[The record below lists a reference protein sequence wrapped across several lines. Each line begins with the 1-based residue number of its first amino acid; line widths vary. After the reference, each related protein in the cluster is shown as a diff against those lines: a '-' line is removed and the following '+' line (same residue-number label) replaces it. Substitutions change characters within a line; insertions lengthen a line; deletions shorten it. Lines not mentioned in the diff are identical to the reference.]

1 MEGIFEM
8 EAFARPR
15 VVVSKC
21 LEFDACRYNGD
32 VIYND
37 VIKKLMDYV
46 DFVPVCPEVEIGL
59 GTPRETIRIVKRD
72 EDLLLL
78 QPSTQRDVTNE
89 MREFSLGYLSGVTD
103 TDGFILKTRSP
114 SCGLKEVKVYASTEK
129 GPAIG
134 HSSGLFGGKVAE
146 LFSHLAVEEEGRLN
160 NFTIRDRFYTKLFTL
175 AAFRHILPKG
185 LDAISD
191 FHMKNQFLFMAYSN
205 PTLKVMNRLLKNI
218 QKNGEEKTI
227 QLYAQALHKLF
238 NRAARNDSNRK
249 VAAEIFKRFKPHL
262 TAGEA
267 AFFEE
272 LLQKYA
278 DKKEPF
284 SSVATLLKS
293 HAIRF
298 DDHEI
303 LGQTFFAPYPELLLE
318 ISDSGK
324 GRDY

>member
-1 MEGIFEM
+1 M
-8 EAFARPR
+8 EAYARPR
-15 VVVSKC
+15 VIVSKC

-37 VIKKLMDYV
+37 MIKKLMEYV

-59 GTPRETIRIVKRD
+59 GTPRETIRIVKQGERH
-72 EDLLLL
+72 LLL
-78 QPSTQRDVTNE
+78 QPSTKRDVTKE
-89 MREFSLGYLSGVTD
+89 MTSFSESYLAGVKD

-114 SCGLKEVKVYASTEK
+114 SCGIKEVKVYASTEK

-134 HSSGLFGGKVAE
+134 HASGLFGGKVAS

-175 AAFRHILPKG
+175 ASFRRLLPNG
-185 LDAISD
+185 LDAVND
-191 FHMKNQFLFMAYSN
+191 FHKKNYYLLMAYSK
-205 PTLKVMNRLLKNI
+205 PTLKVMNRILKNVHE
-218 QKNGEEKTI
+218 NGEEKTI
-227 QLYAQALHKLF
+227 ELYAKALHKLF
-238 NRAARNDSNRK
+238 NRAARNDSNRSVSK
-249 VAAEIFKRFKPHL
+249 EIFNRFESLL
-262 TAGEA
+262 TVREV

-278 DKKEPF
+278 NKKEPF
-284 SSVATLLKS
+284 SSITTLLKS

-298 DDHEI
+298 DDNEVLH
-303 LGQTFFAPYPELLLE
+303 QTFFAPYPEILLE

>member
-1 MEGIFEM
+1 M

-21 LEFDACRYNGD
+21 LEFEACRYNGD

-59 GTPRETIRIVKRD
+59 GTPRETIRIVKKG
-72 EDLLLL
+72 EDHFLL
-78 QPSTQRDVTNE
+78 QPSTQRDITNE
-89 MREFSLGYLSGVTD
+89 MRTFSDGYLAGIID

-134 HSSGLFGGKVAE
+134 HSSGLFGGRVAE
-146 LFSHLAVEEEGRLN
+146 LYSHLAIEEEGRLN

-175 AAFRHILPKG
+175 AAFRNILPQG
-185 LDAISD
+185 LKAIKS
-191 FHMKNQFLFMAYSN
+191 FHQKNQFLFMAYSN
-205 PTLKVMNRLLKNI
+205 PTLKVMNRILKKE
-218 QKNGEEKTI
+218 QENGEERTI
-227 QLYAQALHKLF
+227 QLYAKAMNKLF
-238 NRAARNDSNRK
+238 NRTARSDSNRK
-249 VAAEIFKRFKPHL
+249 VAYEIFKRFQPHL
-262 TAGEA
+262 SPKEI

-278 DKKEPF
+278 NKKEPF
-284 SSVATLLKS
+284 SSVATILKS

-298 DDHEI
+298 EDSEI
-303 LGQTFFAPYPELLLE
+303 LGQTFFAPYPEILLE

>member
-1 MEGIFEM
+1 MED
-8 EAFARPR
+8 FARPR

-59 GTPRETIRIVKRD
+59 GTPRETIRIVKKG
-72 EDLLLL
+72 EDHFLL
-78 QPSTQRDVTNE
+78 QPSTQRDVTTE
-89 MREFSLGYLSGVTD
+89 MRTFSDGYLAGIID

-134 HSSGLFGGKVAE
+134 HSSGLFGGRVAE
-146 LFSHLAVEEEGRLN
+146 LYSHLAIEEEGRLN

-175 AAFRHILPKG
+175 AAFRNILPQG
-185 LDAISD
+185 LQAIKS
-191 FHMKNQFLFMAYSN
+191 FHQKNQFLFMAYSN
-205 PTLKVMNRLLKNI
+205 PTLKVMNRILKKE
-218 QKNGEEKTI
+218 QENGEERTI
-227 QLYAQALHKLF
+227 QLYAKAMNKLF
-238 NRAARNDSNRK
+238 NRTARSDSNRK
-249 VAAEIFKRFKPHL
+249 VANEIFKRFQPHL
-262 TAGEA
+262 SPKEI

-278 DKKEPF
+278 NKKEPF
-284 SSVATLLKS
+284 SSVATILKS

-298 DDHEI
+298 EDSEI
-303 LGQTFFAPYPELLLE
+303 LGQTFFAPYPEILLE

>member
-1 MEGIFEM
+1 M

-37 VIKKLMDYV
+37 VIKKLMNYV

-59 GTPRETIRIVKRD
+59 GTPRETIRIVKKG
-72 EDLLLL
+72 EDHLLL

-89 MREFSLGYLSGVTD
+89 MKMFSDGYLSKIID

-146 LFSHLAVEEEGRLN
+146 LFSHLAIEEEGRLN

-175 AAFRHILPKG
+175 AAFRNILPQGINALKE
-185 LDAISD
+185 
-191 FHMKNQFLFMAYSN
+191 FHNKNQFLFMAYSN
-205 PTLKVMNRLLKNI
+205 PTLKVMNRILKNE
-218 QKNGEEKTI
+218 QENGEERTI
-227 QLYAQALHKLF
+227 QLYAKAMNKLF
-238 NRAARNDSNRK
+238 NRAARSDSNRK
-249 VAAEIFKRFKPHL
+249 VAYEIFKRYEDRL
-262 TAGEA
+262 SQGEV
-267 AFFEE
+267 AFFEQ

-284 SSVATLLKS
+284 SSVATILKS

-298 DDHEI
+298 EDSEV
-303 LGQTFFAPYPELLLE
+303 LAQTFFAPYPEILLE

>member
-1 MEGIFEM
+1 M

-59 GTPRETIRIVKRD
+59 GTPRETIRIVKKG
-72 EDLLLL
+72 EDHFLL

-89 MREFSLGYLSGVTD
+89 MKLFSEGYLSGIID

-146 LFSHLAVEEEGRLN
+146 LFSHLAIEEEGRLN

-175 AAFRHILPKG
+175 AAFRNVLPQG
-185 LDAISD
+185 LEAIKN
-191 FHMKNQFLFMAYSN
+191 FHNKNQFLFMAYSN
-205 PTLKVMNRLLKNI
+205 PTLQVMNRILKNE
-218 QKNGEEKTI
+218 QENGVERTI
-227 QLYAQALHKLF
+227 QLYAKAMNKLF
-238 NRAARNDSNRK
+238 NRAARSDSNRK
-249 VAAEIFKRFKPHL
+249 VAYEIFKRFENRL
-262 TAGEA
+262 SQGEI
-267 AFFEE
+267 AFFEQ

-284 SSVATLLKS
+284 SSVATILKS

-298 DDHEI
+298 EDSEI
-303 LGQTFFAPYPELLLE
+303 LGQTFFAPYPEILLE

>member
-1 MEGIFEM
+1 M

-59 GTPRETIRIVKRD
+59 GTPRETIRIVKKG
-72 EDLLLL
+72 EDHFLL

-89 MREFSLGYLSGVTD
+89 MKMFSEGYLSKIID

-146 LFSHLAVEEEGRLN
+146 LFSHLAIEEEGRLN

-175 AAFRHILPKG
+175 AAFRNILPQG
-185 LDAISD
+185 LEAIKT
-191 FHMKNQFLFMAYSN
+191 FHNKNQFLFMAYSN
-205 PTLKVMNRLLKNI
+205 PTLKVMNRILKNE
-218 QKNGEEKTI
+218 QENGEERTI
-227 QLYAQALHKLF
+227 QLYAKAMNKLF
-238 NRAARNDSNRK
+238 NRAARSDSNRK
-249 VAAEIFKRFKPHL
+249 VAYEIFKRFEDRL
-262 TAGEA
+262 SQGEV
-267 AFFEE
+267 AFFEQ

-284 SSVATLLKS
+284 SSVATILKS

-298 DDHEI
+298 EDSEI
-303 LGQTFFAPYPELLLE
+303 LGQTFFAPYPEILLE

>member
-1 MEGIFEM
+1 M

-37 VIKKLMDYV
+37 VIKKLMNYV

-59 GTPRETIRIVKRD
+59 GTPRETIRIVKRG
-72 EDLLLL
+72 EEHLLL
-78 QPSTQRDVTNE
+78 QPSTQRDVTHE
-89 MREFSLGYLSGVTD
+89 MRLFAEGYLSGVID

-146 LFSHLAVEEEGRLN
+146 RFSHLAIEEEGRLN

-175 AAFRHILPKG
+175 ASFRKVFPMG
-185 LDAISD
+185 LQAIKD
-191 FHMKNQFLFMAYSN
+191 FHSKNEFLFMAYSN
-205 PTLKVMNRLLKNI
+205 PTLKVMNRILKNEDV
-218 QKNGEEKTI
+218 NGEEKTI
-227 QLYAQALHKLF
+227 QLYAKMVHKLF
-238 NRAARNDSNRK
+238 NRAARNDSKRK
-249 VAAEIFKRFKPHL
+249 VAYEIFKRFEPHL
-262 TAGEA
+262 SQGEA

-278 DKKEPF
+278 NKKEPF
-284 SSVATLLKS
+284 SSVATILKS

-298 DDHEI
+298 EDSEV
-303 LGQTFFAPYPELLLE
+303 LRQTFFAPYPEILLE

>member
-1 MEGIFEM
+1 MEVY
-8 EAFARPR
+8 ARPR

-59 GTPRETIRIVKRD
+59 GTPRETIRIVKQG
-72 EDLLLL
+72 EDHLLL
-78 QPSTQRDVTNE
+78 QPSTKRDVTNE
-89 MREFSLGYLSGVTD
+89 MKLFTDSYLSGVKD

-114 SCGLKEVKVYASTEK
+114 SCGIKEVKVYASTEK

-134 HSSGLFGGKVAE
+134 HASGLFGGKVAE
-146 LFSHLAVEEEGRLN
+146 TFSHLAVEEEGRLN

-175 AAFRHILPKG
+175 ASFRRILPNG
-185 LDAISD
+185 LNAITD
-191 FHMKNQFLFMAYSN
+191 FHKKNYYLLMAYSK

-218 QKNGEEKTI
+218 QENGEGETI
-227 QLYAQALHKLF
+227 ELYAKALHKLF

-249 VAAEIFKRFKPHL
+249 VAKEIFTRFKSKL
-262 TAGEA
+262 SERETT
-267 AFFEE
+267 FFEE
-272 LLQKYA
+272 LLDKYA
-278 DKKEPF
+278 NKKEPF
-284 SSVATLLKS
+284 SSITTLLKS

-298 DDHEI
+298 DDNEV
-303 LGQTFFAPYPELLLE
+303 LQQTFFAPYPQILLE

>member
-1 MEGIFEM
+1 M
-8 EAFARPR
+8 EAYARPR

-59 GTPRETIRIVKRD
+59 GTPRETIRIVKQG
-72 EDLLLL
+72 EDHLLL
-78 QPSTQRDVTNE
+78 QPSTKRDVTKA
-89 MREFSLGYLSGVTD
+89 MTLFSENYIAGVKD

-114 SCGLKEVKVYASTEK
+114 SCGIKEVKVYASTEK

-146 LFSHLAVEEEGRLN
+146 FFSHLAVEEEGRLN

-175 AAFRHILPKG
+175 ASFRRLLPKG
-185 LDAISD
+185 LNAVAD
-191 FHMKNQFLFMAYSN
+191 FHNKNYFLLMAYSR
-205 PTLKVMNRLLKNI
+205 PTLKAMNRILKNAHE
-218 QKNGEEKTI
+218 NSEATTVE
-227 QLYAQALHKLF
+227 LYGKALHKLF
-238 NRAARNDSNRK
+238 NRAARNDSNRS
-249 VAAEIFKRFKPHL
+249 VAREIFSKF
-262 TAGEA
+262 EA
-267 AFFEE
+267 RLSEREVAFFEE

-278 DKKEPF
+278 NKKEPF
-284 SSVATLLKS
+284 SSITTLLKS

-298 DDHEI
+298 DDNEV
-303 LGQTFFAPYPELLLE
+303 LQQTFFAPYPEILLE

>member
-1 MEGIFEM
+1 M
-8 EAFARPR
+8 EAYARPR

-37 VIKKLMDYV
+37 VIKMLMEYV
-46 DFVPVCPEVEIGL
+46 EFVPVCPEVEIGL
-59 GTPRETIRIVKRD
+59 GTPRETIRIVKQG
-72 EDLLLL
+72 ENHLLL
-78 QPSTQRDVTNE
+78 QPSTKRDVTKE
-89 MREFSLGYLSGVTD
+89 MTSFSENYLAGVKE

-114 SCGLKEVKVYASTEK
+114 SCGIKEVKVYASTEK

-134 HSSGLFGGKVAE
+134 HASGLFGGKVTE

-175 AAFRHILPKG
+175 ASFRRLLPKG
-185 LDAISD
+185 LDAVED
-191 FHMKNQFLFMAYSN
+191 FHMKNYYLLMAYSK
-205 PTLKVMNRLLKNI
+205 PTLKVMNRILKNVHE
-218 QKNGEEKTI
+218 NGEDKTI
-227 QLYAQALHKLF
+227 ELYAKALHKLF
-238 NRAARNDSNRK
+238 NRAARNDSNRS
-249 VAAEIFKRFKPHL
+249 VAKEIFNRFESKL
-262 TAGEA
+262 TVREV

-272 LLQKYA
+272 LMQKYA
-278 DKKEPF
+278 NKKEPF
-284 SSVATLLKS
+284 SSITTLLKS

-298 DDHEI
+298 EDNEV
-303 LGQTFFAPYPELLLE
+303 LQQTFFAPYPEILLE

>member
-1 MEGIFEM
+1 M

-59 GTPRETIRIVKRD
+59 GTPRETIRIVKKG
-72 EDLLLL
+72 EDHFLL

-89 MREFSLGYLSGVTD
+89 MKMFSEGYLSGIID

-146 LFSHLAVEEEGRLN
+146 LFSHLAIEEEGRLN

-175 AAFRHILPKG
+175 AAFRNILPQG
-185 LDAISD
+185 LDAIKA
-191 FHMKNQFLFMAYSN
+191 FHKKNQFLFMAYSN
-205 PTLKVMNRLLKNI
+205 PTLKVMNRILKNE
-218 QKNGEEKTI
+218 QENGEERTI
-227 QLYAQALHKLF
+227 QLYAKAMNKLF
-238 NRAARNDSNRK
+238 NRAARSDSNRK
-249 VAAEIFKRFKPHL
+249 VAYEIFKRFEDRL
-262 TAGEA
+262 SQGEV
-267 AFFEE
+267 AFFEQ

-284 SSVATLLKS
+284 SSVATILKS

-298 DDHEI
+298 EDSEI
-303 LGQTFFAPYPELLLE
+303 LGQTFFAPYPEILLE

>member
-1 MEGIFEM
+1 M

-21 LEFDACRYNGD
+21 LEFEACRYNGD

-59 GTPRETIRIVKRD
+59 GTPRETIRIVKKG
-72 EDLLLL
+72 EDHFLL
-78 QPSTQRDVTNE
+78 QPSTQRDITKE
-89 MREFSLGYLSGVTD
+89 MRTFSDGYLAGIID

-134 HSSGLFGGKVAE
+134 HSSGLFGGRVAE
-146 LFSHLAVEEEGRLN
+146 LYSHLAIEEEGRLN

-175 AAFRHILPKG
+175 AAFRNILPQG
-185 LDAISD
+185 LQAIKS
-191 FHMKNQFLFMAYSN
+191 FHQKNQFLFMAYSN
-205 PTLKVMNRLLKNI
+205 PTLKVMNRILKKE
-218 QKNGEEKTI
+218 QENGEERTI
-227 QLYAQALHKLF
+227 QLYAKAMNKLF
-238 NRAARNDSNRK
+238 NRTARSDSNRK
-249 VAAEIFKRFKPHL
+249 VAYEIFKRFQPHL
-262 TAGEA
+262 SVKEI

-278 DKKEPF
+278 NKKEPF
-284 SSVATLLKS
+284 SSVATILKS

-298 DDHEI
+298 EDSEI
-303 LGQTFFAPYPELLLE
+303 LGQTFFAPYPEILLE

>member
-1 MEGIFEM
+1 M

-21 LEFDACRYNGD
+21 LEFEACRYNGD

-59 GTPRETIRIVKRD
+59 GTPRETIRIVKKG
-72 EDLLLL
+72 EDYFLL
-78 QPSTQRDVTNE
+78 QPSTQRDVTTE
-89 MREFSLGYLSGVTD
+89 MRTFSDGYLAGIID

-134 HSSGLFGGKVAE
+134 HSSGLFGGRVAE
-146 LFSHLAVEEEGRLN
+146 LYSHLAIEEEGRLN

-175 AAFRHILPKG
+175 AAFRNILPQG
-185 LDAISD
+185 LQAIKS
-191 FHMKNQFLFMAYSN
+191 FHQKNQFLFMAYSN
-205 PTLKVMNRLLKNI
+205 PTLKVMNRILKKE
-218 QKNGEEKTI
+218 QENGEERTI
-227 QLYAQALHKLF
+227 QLYAKAMNKLF
-238 NRAARNDSNRK
+238 NRTARSDSNRK
-249 VAAEIFKRFKPHL
+249 VAYEIFKRFQPHL
-262 TAGEA
+262 SPKEI

-278 DKKEPF
+278 NKKEPF
-284 SSVATLLKS
+284 SSVATILKS

-298 DDHEI
+298 EDSEI
-303 LGQTFFAPYPELLLE
+303 LGQTFFAPYPEILLE

>member
-1 MEGIFEM
+1 MG
-8 EAFARPR
+8 AYARPK

-37 VIKKLMDYV
+37 VIKKLMEYV

-59 GTPRETIRIVKRD
+59 GTPRETIRIVKK
-72 EDLLLL
+72 EDQHLLV
-78 QPSTQRDVTNE
+78 QPSTGRDVTKE
-89 MREFSLGYLSGVTD
+89 MRLFSESYLAGVQD

-134 HSSGLFGGKVAE
+134 HASGLFGGKVAE

-175 AAFRHILPKG
+175 ASFRRVMPNG
-185 LDAISD
+185 LEAIKD
-191 FHMKNQFLFMAYSN
+191 FHRKNQYLLMAYSN
-205 PTLKVMNRLLKNI
+205 PTLKVMNRILRNI
-218 QKNGEEKTI
+218 EKNGEEMTVK
-227 QLYAQALHKLF
+227 LYAKSLSKLF
-238 NRAARNDSNRK
+238 NRTSRNDSNRN
-249 VAAEIFKRFKPHL
+249 VAKEIFKKFEMKL
-262 TAGEA
+262 SAKEI

-272 LLQKYA
+272 LLDKYA
-278 DKKEPF
+278 AKKEAF
-284 SSVATLLKS
+284 SSITTLLKS
-293 HAIRF
+293 YAIRF
-298 DDHEI
+298 EEHDV
-303 LGQTFFAPYPELLLE
+303 LQQTFFAPYPEILLE

>member
-1 MEGIFEM
+1 M
-8 EAFARPR
+8 EAYARPR

-59 GTPRETIRIVKRD
+59 GTPRETIRIVKQG
-72 EDLLLL
+72 EDHLLL
-78 QPSTQRDVTNE
+78 QPSTKRDVTKA
-89 MREFSLGYLSGVTD
+89 MTVFSENYIAGVKD

-114 SCGLKEVKVYASTEK
+114 SCGIKEVKVYASTEK

-134 HSSGLFGGKVAE
+134 HASGLFGGKVTE
-146 LFSHLAVEEEGRLN
+146 FFSHLAVEEEGRLN

-175 AAFRHILPKG
+175 ASFRRLLPNG
-185 LDAISD
+185 LNAVAE
-191 FHMKNQFLFMAYSN
+191 FHKKNYYLLMAYSR
-205 PTLKVMNRLLKNI
+205 PTLKAMNRILKNAHE
-218 QKNGEEKTI
+218 NSEATTVE
-227 QLYAQALHKLF
+227 LYGKALHKLF
-238 NRAARNDSNRK
+238 NRAARNDSNRS
-249 VAAEIFKRFKPHL
+249 VAREIFSKF
-262 TAGEA
+262 EA
-267 AFFEE
+267 RLSEREVAFFEE

-278 DKKEPF
+278 NKKEPF
-284 SSVATLLKS
+284 SSITTLLKS

-298 DDHEI
+298 DDNEV
-303 LGQTFFAPYPELLLE
+303 LQQTFFAPYPEILLE

>member
-1 MEGIFEM
+1 M
-8 EAFARPR
+8 EAYARPR

-21 LEFDACRYNGD
+21 LEFEACRYNGD

-59 GTPRETIRIVKRD
+59 GTPRETIRIVKND
-72 EDLLLL
+72 DTHSLI
-78 QPSTQRDVTNE
+78 QPSTGRDVTGD
-89 MREFSLGYLSGVTD
+89 MHAFTDQYLSEIKD

-114 SCGLKEVKVYASTEK
+114 SCGLKEVRVYASIEK

-134 HSSGLFGGKVAE
+134 HASGLFGGRVAE

-175 AAFRHILPKG
+175 ASFRRELTKG
-185 LDAISD
+185 LEAIKE
-191 FHMKNQFLFMAYSN
+191 FHKRNQYLLMAYSN
-205 PTLKVMNRLLKNI
+205 PTLKVMNRILRKI
-218 QKNGEEKTI
+218 EENGEKTTI
-227 QLYAQALHKLF
+227 ELYAKALQKLF
-238 NRAARNDSNRK
+238 NRAARSDSNRK
-249 VAAEIFKRFKPHL
+249 VAKEIFKRFESRL
-262 TAGEA
+262 AENEIR
-267 AFFEE
+267 FFND
-272 LLQKYA
+272 LLLKYE

-284 SSVATLLKS
+284 SSILTLLKS

-298 DDHEI
+298 EDDELLH
-303 LGQTFFAPYPELLLE
+303 QTFFTPYPEVLLE

>member
-1 MEGIFEM
+1 M
-8 EAFARPR
+8 EAYAKPR

-37 VIKKLMDYV
+37 VIKKLIEYV

-59 GTPRETIRIVKRD
+59 GTPRETIRIVKQGD
-72 EDLLLL
+72 NHLLL
-78 QPSTQRDVTNE
+78 QPSTGRDVTNE
-89 MREFSLGYLSGVTD
+89 MRLFSESYLAGVTE

-134 HSSGLFGGKVAE
+134 HAGGLFGAKVLE

-175 AAFRHILPKG
+175 ASFRRILPKG
-185 LDAISD
+185 FGAIKE
-191 FHMKNQFLFMAYSN
+191 FHKKNYYLLMAYSK
-205 PTLKVMNRLLKNI
+205 PTLMVMDRILKKV
-218 QKNGEEKTI
+218 QENGEKETI
-227 QLYAQALHKLF
+227 NLYGRALYKLF
-238 NRAARNDSNRK
+238 NRAARNDSNRN
-249 VAAEIFKRFKPHL
+249 VAKEIFKRFEPRLSEK
-262 TAGEA
+262 EK

-278 DKKEPF
+278 NKKEPF

-298 DDHEI
+298 EDNEV
-303 LGQTFFAPYPELLLE
+303 LEQTFFAPYPEILLE

>member
-1 MEGIFEM
+1 M
-8 EAFARPR
+8 EAYARPR

-37 VIKKLMDYV
+37 VIKKLIDYV

-59 GTPRETIRIVKRD
+59 GTPRETIRIVKQG
-72 EDLLLL
+72 EEHLLL
-78 QPSTQRDVTNE
+78 QPSTKRDVTKE
-89 MREFSLGYLSGVTD
+89 MTSFSENYLAGVKE

-114 SCGLKEVKVYASTEK
+114 SCGIKEVKVYASTEK

-134 HSSGLFGGKVAE
+134 HASGLFGGKVTQ

-175 AAFRHILPKG
+175 ASFRRLLPMG
-185 LDAISD
+185 LDAVND
-191 FHMKNQFLFMAYSN
+191 FHKKNYYLLMAYSK
-205 PTLKVMNRLLKNI
+205 PTLKVMNRILKNV
-218 QKNGEEKTI
+218 QENGEEKTI
-227 QLYAQALHKLF
+227 ELYAKALHKLF
-238 NRAARNDSNRK
+238 NRAARNDSNRS
-249 VAAEIFKRFKPHL
+249 VAKEIFNRFEHELSKR
-262 TAGEA
+262 EI

-272 LLQKYA
+272 LMQKYA
-278 DKKEPF
+278 NKKEPF
-284 SSVATLLKS
+284 SSITTLLKS

-298 DDHEI
+298 EDNEV
-303 LGQTFFAPYPELLLE
+303 LQQMFFAPYPEILLE

>member
-1 MEGIFEM
+1 M

-59 GTPRETIRIVKRD
+59 GTPRETIRIVKKG
-72 EDLLLL
+72 EDHFLL
-78 QPSTQRDVTNE
+78 QPSTQRDVTTE
-89 MREFSLGYLSGVTD
+89 MRTFSDGYLAGIID

-134 HSSGLFGGKVAE
+134 HSSGLFGGRVAE
-146 LFSHLAVEEEGRLN
+146 LYSHLAIEEEGRLN

-175 AAFRHILPKG
+175 AAFRNILPQG
-185 LDAISD
+185 LQAIKS
-191 FHMKNQFLFMAYSN
+191 FHQKNQFLFMSYSN
-205 PTLKVMNRLLKNI
+205 PTLKVMNRILKKE
-218 QKNGEEKTI
+218 QENGEERTI
-227 QLYAQALHKLF
+227 QLYAKAMNKLF
-238 NRAARNDSNRK
+238 NRTARSDSNRK
-249 VAAEIFKRFKPHL
+249 VAYEIFKRFQPHL
-262 TAGEA
+262 SAKEI
-267 AFFEE
+267 AFFED

-278 DKKEPF
+278 NKKEPF
-284 SSVATLLKS
+284 SSVATILKS

-298 DDHEI
+298 EDSEI
-303 LGQTFFAPYPELLLE
+303 LGQTFFAPYPEILLE

>member
-1 MEGIFEM
+1 M

-59 GTPRETIRIVKRD
+59 GTPRETIRIVKKG
-72 EDLLLL
+72 EDHFLL
-78 QPSTQRDVTNE
+78 QPSTQRDVTTE
-89 MREFSLGYLSGVTD
+89 MRTFSDGYLAGIID

-134 HSSGLFGGKVAE
+134 HSSGLFGGRVAE
-146 LFSHLAVEEEGRLN
+146 LYSHLAIEEEGRLN

-175 AAFRHILPKG
+175 AAFRNILPQG
-185 LDAISD
+185 LQAIKS
-191 FHMKNQFLFMAYSN
+191 FHQKNQFLFMAYSN
-205 PTLKVMNRLLKNI
+205 PTLKVMNRILKKE
-218 QKNGEEKTI
+218 QENGEERTI
-227 QLYAQALHKLF
+227 QLYSKAMNKLF
-238 NRAARNDSNRK
+238 NRTARSDSNRK
-249 VAAEIFKRFKPHL
+249 VAYEIFKRFQPHL
-262 TAGEA
+262 SPKEI

-278 DKKEPF
+278 NKKEPF
-284 SSVATLLKS
+284 SSVATILKS

-298 DDHEI
+298 EDSEI
-303 LGQTFFAPYPELLLE
+303 LSQTFFAPYPEILLE

>member
-1 MEGIFEM
+1 M

-21 LEFDACRYNGD
+21 LEFEACRYNGD

-59 GTPRETIRIVKRD
+59 GTPRETIRIVKKG
-72 EDLLLL
+72 EDHFLL

-89 MREFSLGYLSGVTD
+89 MRTFSDGYLAGIID

-134 HSSGLFGGKVAE
+134 HSSGLFGGRVAE
-146 LFSHLAVEEEGRLN
+146 LYSHLAIEEEGRLN

-175 AAFRHILPKG
+175 AAFRNILPQG
-185 LDAISD
+185 LQAIKS
-191 FHMKNQFLFMAYSN
+191 FHEKNQFLFMAYSN
-205 PTLKVMNRLLKNI
+205 PTLKVMNRILKKE
-218 QKNGEEKTI
+218 QENGEERTI
-227 QLYAQALHKLF
+227 QLYAKAMNKLF
-238 NRAARNDSNRK
+238 NRTARSDSNRK
-249 VAAEIFKRFKPHL
+249 VAYEIFKRFQPHL
-262 TAGEA
+262 SVKEI

-278 DKKEPF
+278 NKKEPF
-284 SSVATLLKS
+284 SSVATILKS
-293 HAIRF
+293 YAIRF
-298 DDHEI
+298 EDSEI
-303 LGQTFFAPYPELLLE
+303 LGQTFFAPYPEILLE

>member
-1 MEGIFEM
+1 M

-37 VIKKLMDYV
+37 VIKKLMNYV

-59 GTPRETIRIVKRD
+59 GTPRETIRIVKKG
-72 EDLLLL
+72 EEHLLL

-89 MREFSLGYLSGVTD
+89 MKMFSEGYLSKIID

-146 LFSHLAVEEEGRLN
+146 LFSHLAIEEEGRLN

-175 AAFRHILPKG
+175 AAFRNILPQG
-185 LDAISD
+185 INAIKE
-191 FHMKNQFLFMAYSN
+191 FHNKNQFLFMAYSN
-205 PTLKVMNRLLKNI
+205 PTLKVMNRILKNE
-218 QKNGEEKTI
+218 QENGEERTI
-227 QLYAQALHKLF
+227 QLYAKAMNKLF
-238 NRAARNDSNRK
+238 NRAARSDSNRK
-249 VAAEIFKRFKPHL
+249 VAYEIFKRYEDRL
-262 TAGEA
+262 SQGEV
-267 AFFEE
+267 AFFEQ

-284 SSVATLLKS
+284 SSVATILKS

-298 DDHEI
+298 EDSEV
-303 LGQTFFAPYPELLLE
+303 LTQTFFAPYPEILLE

>member
-1 MEGIFEM
+1 M
-8 EAFARPR
+8 EAYARPR

-37 VIKKLMDYV
+37 VIKKLIDYV

-59 GTPRETIRIVKRD
+59 GTPRETIRIVKQG
-72 EDLLLL
+72 EEHLLL
-78 QPSTQRDVTNE
+78 QPSTKRDVTKE
-89 MREFSLGYLSGVTD
+89 MTSFSENYLAGVKE

-114 SCGLKEVKVYASTEK
+114 SCGIKEVKVYASTEK

-134 HSSGLFGGKVAE
+134 HASGLFGGKVTQ

-175 AAFRHILPKG
+175 ASFRRLLPMG
-185 LDAISD
+185 LDAVND
-191 FHMKNQFLFMAYSN
+191 FHKKNYYLLMAYSK
-205 PTLKVMNRLLKNI
+205 PTLKVMTRILKNV
-218 QKNGEEKTI
+218 QENGEEKTI
-227 QLYAQALHKLF
+227 ELYAKALHKLF
-238 NRAARNDSNRK
+238 NRAARNDSNRS
-249 VAAEIFKRFKPHL
+249 VAKEIFNRFEHELSKR
-262 TAGEA
+262 EI

-272 LLQKYA
+272 LMQKYA
-278 DKKEPF
+278 NKKEPF
-284 SSVATLLKS
+284 SSITTLLKS

-298 DDHEI
+298 EDNEV
-303 LGQTFFAPYPELLLE
+303 LQQTFFAPYPEILLE

>member
-1 MEGIFEM
+1 M
-8 EAFARPR
+8 EAYARPR

-37 VIKKLMDYV
+37 VIKKLIEYV

-59 GTPRETIRIVKRD
+59 GTPRETIRIVKQG
-72 EDLLLL
+72 EDHLLL
-78 QPSTQRDVTNE
+78 QPSTKRDVTKE
-89 MREFSLGYLSGVTD
+89 MTSFSENYLAGVKD

-114 SCGLKEVKVYASTEK
+114 SCGIKEVKVYASTEK

-134 HSSGLFGGKVAE
+134 HASGLFGGKVTE

-175 AAFRHILPKG
+175 ASFRRLLPKG
-185 LDAISD
+185 LDAVKD
-191 FHMKNQFLFMAYSN
+191 FHKKNYYLLMAYSK
-205 PTLKVMNRLLKNI
+205 PTLKVMNRILKNVHE
-218 QKNGEEKTI
+218 NGEDKTI
-227 QLYAQALHKLF
+227 ELYAKALHKLF
-238 NRAARNDSNRK
+238 NRAARNDSNRS
-249 VAAEIFKRFKPHL
+249 VAKEIFSRFEPML
-262 TAGEA
+262 SVREV

-272 LLQKYA
+272 LMQKYA
-278 DKKEPF
+278 NKKEPF
-284 SSVATLLKS
+284 SSITTLLKS

-298 DDHEI
+298 EDNEV
-303 LGQTFFAPYPELLLE
+303 LQQTFFAPYPEILLE

>member
-1 MEGIFEM
+1 M
-8 EAFARPR
+8 EAYARPR

-37 VIKKLMDYV
+37 VIKKLIEYV

-59 GTPRETIRIVKRD
+59 GTPRETIRIVKQG
-72 EDLLLL
+72 EDHLLL
-78 QPSTQRDVTNE
+78 QPSTKRDVTKE
-89 MREFSLGYLSGVTD
+89 MTSFSENYLANVKD

-114 SCGLKEVKVYASTEK
+114 SCGIKEVKVYASTEK

-134 HSSGLFGGKVAE
+134 HASGLFGGKVTE

-175 AAFRHILPKG
+175 ASFRRLLPKG
-185 LDAISD
+185 LDAVNE
-191 FHMKNQFLFMAYSN
+191 FHKKNYYLLMAYSK
-205 PTLKVMNRLLKNI
+205 PTLKVMNRILKNVHEI
-218 QKNGEEKTI
+218 GEEKTVEV
-227 QLYAQALHKLF
+227 YAKALHKLF
-238 NRAARNDSNRK
+238 NRAARNDSNRS
-249 VAAEIFKRFKPHL
+249 VAKEIFHRFKHKL
-262 TAGEA
+262 TVREV

-278 DKKEPF
+278 NKKEPF
-284 SSVATLLKS
+284 SSITTLLKS

-298 DDHEI
+298 DDHEV
-303 LGQTFFAPYPELLLE
+303 LQQTFFAPYPEILLE

>member
-1 MEGIFEM
+1 M

-59 GTPRETIRIVKRD
+59 GTPRETIRIVKKG
-72 EDLLLL
+72 EDHFLL
-78 QPSTQRDVTNE
+78 QPSTQRDITKE
-89 MREFSLGYLSGVTD
+89 MRTFSDGYLAGIID

-134 HSSGLFGGKVAE
+134 HSSGLFGGRVAE
-146 LFSHLAVEEEGRLN
+146 LYSHLAIEEEGRLN

-175 AAFRHILPKG
+175 AAFRNILPQG
-185 LDAISD
+185 LQAIKS
-191 FHMKNQFLFMAYSN
+191 FHEKNQFLFMAYSN
-205 PTLKVMNRLLKNI
+205 PTLKVMNRILKKE
-218 QKNGEEKTI
+218 QENGEERTI
-227 QLYAQALHKLF
+227 QLYAKAMNKLF
-238 NRAARNDSNRK
+238 NRTARSDSNRK
-249 VAAEIFKRFKPHL
+249 VAYEIFKRFQPHL
-262 TAGEA
+262 SPKEI

-278 DKKEPF
+278 NKKEPF
-284 SSVATLLKS
+284 SSVATILKS

-298 DDHEI
+298 EDSEI
-303 LGQTFFAPYPELLLE
+303 LGQTFFAPYPEILLE

>member
-1 MEGIFEM
+1 M
-8 EAFARPR
+8 EAYARPR

-37 VIKKLMDYV
+37 VVKKLMDYV

-59 GTPRETIRIVKRD
+59 GTPRETIRIVKK
-72 EDLLLL
+72 EENYLLL
-78 QPSTQRDVTNE
+78 QPSTKRDVTKE
-89 MREFSLGYLSGVTD
+89 MTSFADTYLAGIRD

-114 SCGLKEVKVYASTEK
+114 SCGVKEVKVYASTEK

-134 HSSGLFGGKVAE
+134 HTSGLFGGKVEA

-175 AAFRHILPKG
+175 ASFRRLLPLG
-185 LDAISD
+185 LEAVKE
-191 FHMKNQFLFMAYSN
+191 FHKKNYYLLMAYSK
-205 PTLKVMNRLLKNI
+205 PTLKVMNRVLKNVDE
-218 QKNGEEKTI
+218 NGEEETVE
-227 QLYAQALHKLF
+227 LYQKALHKLF
-238 NRAARNDSNRK
+238 NRAARNDSNRR
-249 VAAEIFKRFKPHL
+249 VAREIFKRFESKL
-262 TAGEA
+262 SIREV

-272 LLQKYA
+272 LMQKYA
-278 DKKEPF
+278 NKKEPF
-284 SSVATLLKS
+284 SSITTLLKS

-298 DDHEI
+298 EDNEI
-303 LGQTFFAPYPELLLE
+303 LEQTFFAPYPEILLE

>member
-1 MEGIFEM
+1 M

-59 GTPRETIRIVKRD
+59 GTPRETIRIVKKG
-72 EDLLLL
+72 EDHFLL
-78 QPSTQRDVTNE
+78 QPSTQRDVTTE
-89 MREFSLGYLSGVTD
+89 MRTFSDGYLAGIID

-134 HSSGLFGGKVAE
+134 HSSGLFGGRVAE
-146 LFSHLAVEEEGRLN
+146 LYSHLAIEEEGRLN

-175 AAFRHILPKG
+175 AAFRNILPQG
-185 LDAISD
+185 LQAIKS
-191 FHMKNQFLFMAYSN
+191 FHQKNQFLFMAYSN
-205 PTLKVMNRLLKNI
+205 PTLKVMNRILKKE
-218 QKNGEEKTI
+218 QENGEKRTI
-227 QLYAQALHKLF
+227 QLYAKAMNKLF
-238 NRAARNDSNRK
+238 NRTARSDSNRK
-249 VAAEIFKRFKPHL
+249 VANEIFKRFQPHL
-262 TAGEA
+262 SPKEI

-278 DKKEPF
+278 NKKEPF
-284 SSVATLLKS
+284 SSVATILKS

-298 DDHEI
+298 EDSEI
-303 LGQTFFAPYPELLLE
+303 LGQTFFAPYPEILLE

>member
-1 MEGIFEM
+1 M
-8 EAFARPR
+8 EAYARPR
-15 VVVSKC
+15 VVISKC

-37 VIKKLMDYV
+37 VIKKLIDYV

-59 GTPRETIRIVKRD
+59 GTPRETIRIVKQG
-72 EDLLLL
+72 EEHLLL
-78 QPSTQRDVTNE
+78 QPSTKRDVTKE
-89 MREFSLGYLSGVTD
+89 VTSFSENYLAGVKE

-114 SCGLKEVKVYASTEK
+114 SCGIKEVKVYASTEK

-134 HSSGLFGGKVAE
+134 HASGLFGGKVTQ

-175 AAFRHILPKG
+175 ASFRRLLPMG
-185 LDAISD
+185 LDAVND
-191 FHMKNQFLFMAYSN
+191 FHKKNYYLLMAYSK
-205 PTLKVMNRLLKNI
+205 PTLKVMNRILKNV
-218 QKNGEEKTI
+218 QENGEEKTI
-227 QLYAQALHKLF
+227 ELYAKALHKLF
-238 NRAARNDSNRK
+238 NRAARNDSNRS
-249 VAAEIFKRFKPHL
+249 VAKEIFNRFEHELSKR
-262 TAGEA
+262 EI

-272 LLQKYA
+272 LMQKYA
-278 DKKEPF
+278 NKKEPF
-284 SSVATLLKS
+284 SSITTLLKS

-298 DDHEI
+298 EDNEV
-303 LGQTFFAPYPELLLE
+303 LQQTFFAPYPEILLE

>member
-1 MEGIFEM
+1 M
-8 EAFARPR
+8 EAYARPR

-37 VIKKLMDYV
+37 VIKKLMEYV

-59 GTPRETIRIVKRD
+59 GTPRETIRIVKQG
-72 EDLLLL
+72 EDHLLL
-78 QPSTQRDVTNE
+78 QPSTKRDVTKA
-89 MREFSLGYLSGVTD
+89 MTAFSESYLAGVRD

-114 SCGLKEVKVYASTEK
+114 SCGIKEVKVYASTEK

-134 HSSGLFGGKVAE
+134 HASGLFGGKVTE

-175 AAFRHILPKG
+175 ASFRRLLPKG
-185 LDAISD
+185 LEAVKD
-191 FHMKNQFLFMAYSN
+191 FHQKNYYLLMAYSK
-205 PTLKVMNRLLKNI
+205 PTLKVMNRLLKSAAE
-218 QKNGEEKTI
+218 NGEDETVK
-227 QLYAQALHKLF
+227 LYSRALHKLF
-238 NRAARNDSNRK
+238 NRAARNDSNRS
-249 VAAEIFKRFKPHL
+249 VAKEIFNRFESKL
-262 TAGEA
+262 SEKEI

-278 DKKEPF
+278 NKKEPF
-284 SSVATLLKS
+284 SSITTLLRS
-293 HAIRF
+293 LAIRF
-298 DDHEI
+298 DDNEV
-303 LGQTFFAPYPELLLE
+303 LQQTFFSPYPEVLLE

>member
-1 MEGIFEM
+1 M

-37 VIKKLMDYV
+37 VIKKLMNYV

-59 GTPRETIRIVKRD
+59 GTPRETIRIVKKG
-72 EDLLLL
+72 EEHLLL

-89 MREFSLGYLSGVTD
+89 MKMFSEGYLSKIID

-146 LFSHLAVEEEGRLN
+146 LFSHLAIEEEGRLN

-175 AAFRHILPKG
+175 AAFRNILPQG
-185 LDAISD
+185 INAIKE
-191 FHMKNQFLFMAYSN
+191 FHNKNQFLFMAYSN
-205 PTLKVMNRLLKNI
+205 PTLKVMNRILKNE
-218 QKNGEEKTI
+218 QENGEERTI
-227 QLYAQALHKLF
+227 QLYAKAMNKLF
-238 NRAARNDSNRK
+238 NRAARSDSNRK
-249 VAAEIFKRFKPHL
+249 VAYEIFKRYEDRL
-262 TAGEA
+262 SQGEV
-267 AFFEE
+267 AFFEQ

-284 SSVATLLKS
+284 SSVATILKS

-298 DDHEI
+298 EDSEV
-303 LGQTFFAPYPELLLE
+303 LAQTFFAPYPEILLE